1 MITLETLEHLPNA
14 KKTVGK
20 FIVGIEKQDGTNKRR
35 LFYIGA
41 NVDRNQSK
49 TQLLQEAGFEKED
62 RKEVTFLSSYTADD
76 IAEILGNEME
86 DRNHHYLTGM
96 FQELL
101 KTLEFYVPK
110 LSDKQKCLILCETYN
125 NLFCERDSN

>member
-62 RKEVTFLSSYTADD
+62 RKGYCRNTGKRDGGQKPSLSYWDVSGAVKDTG
-76 IAEILGNEME
+76 ILRSEIIRQTKMLDFM
-86 DRNHHYLTGM
+86 
-96 FQELL
+96 
-101 KTLEFYVPK
+101 
-110 LSDKQKCLILCETYN
+110 
-125 NLFCERDSN
+125 

>member
-49 TQLLQEAGFEKED
+49 TQLLREAGFEKKIEKGLPFY
-62 RKEVTFLSSYTADD
+62 RPTRQM
-76 IAEILGNEME
+76 ILPKYWETRWRTE
-86 DRNHHYLTGM
+86 TIII
-96 FQELL
+96 LL
-101 KTLEFYVPK
+101 GCFR
-110 LSDKQKCLILCETYN
+110 SC
-125 NLFCERDSN
+125 